1 MKATLMSSVHNCVC
15 SPCEV
20 WVSQIEWLSWH
31 LICTMPLCFSTLP
44 FHSINYFLRCTN
56 WVSLLSCKWI
66 TESVFIRSRASAPWT
81 PPVKQTC
88 LIHTPSLS
96 YFQCLCGTKLHFPWC
111 FCPPQESQSQWYDIS
126 KSPWAH
132 VIEVHQ
138 RVNKL
143 MKYRSRSPS
152 LIAWR
157 VWMRPIMPRFAPWSG
172 SLAQR

>member
-1 MKATLMSSVHNCVC
+1 MKAKLIASVHNCLC

-31 LICTMPLCFSTLP
+31 PICSMPLWLSALP
-44 FHSINYFLRCTN
+44 FDSINYFLRCTK

-66 TESVFIRSRASAPWT
+66 RESVFILSWASAPRT
-81 PPVKQTC
+81 PPVKQDC
-88 LIHTPSLS
+88 LVHIPTL
-96 YFQCLCGTKLHFPWC
+96 FFLQFLCVAKLHFPWC
-111 FCPPQESQSQWYDIS
+111 FCHPLESQSQWYDIS
-126 KSPWAH
+126 KSLWVH
-132 VIEVHQ
+132 IKKVHQ

-157 VWMRPIMPRFAPWSG
+157 MWMRPIMARFAPWSD